1 MIQEVQWLTLYPPFV
16 SPAFLFARTHFIRRT
31 KKRSSSISEQ
41 FVPGQMMDI
50 FQDSL
55 DMVYINKKSSLEI
68 MKIVRESITLGIMQ
82 RLDSEKVANLFM
94 VEGVDIF
101 ID

>member
-1 MIQEVQWLTLYPPFV
+1 
-16 SPAFLFARTHFIRRT
+16 
-31 KKRSSSISEQ
+31 
-41 FVPGQMMDI
+41 MMDI

-101 ID
+101 IDWVASQLHLLEIENYL